1 MRISP
6 ASDRRLVSKCRPF
19 LAISAL
25 LLVMFSVAGCANYV
39 LTAGDPPPKPPP
51 PPPPPTPVTTGTITI
66 TPTVAAVAPG
76 QSFQFSA
83 SNSNGGTIQWSVSG
97 GGSIDQTGNYAAPG
111 SISQSEDVTVTAALA
126 TNTQIYATA
135 IVSIIQPGQ
144 IACPTPAGNPQVAQY
159 TVYLPAPGEASVQF
173 GTTTNY
179 GLNTWQVPTSSS
191 NGANTG
197 GQVQLWVA
205 GMLGNTTYHMRGH
218 IVLQDG
224 AVFNDADQTCTTGT
238 PPATPAISVT
248 AAGTPQPGIEMWNT
262 VTPPKYAQAFATDL
276 QGNVIWTYS
285 YTHSPTDIV
294 QGVQLLPNGNLIM
307 TISFL
312 SSLDFPS
319 QQSNLINEI
328 REIDLDGNT
337 VRSLNMNQLN
347 QALLANPSLHDAQG
361 NPYQFKSFHHDVLV
375 LPNGHWVLL
384 TCYSK
389 GYSNLGGQG
398 GNTAVLGDAIVD
410 VDQNNNPDWVWNTFD
425 GLANECGPPGVC
437 GVNRHPMNF
446 ADWTHSNA
454 MLYSSDDH
462 NLLLSM
468 RHQNWIV
475 KINFQDGT
483 GTGDVMWKLGYQG
496 DFTLNDTVDAT
507 GSSDPANWFYAQHG
521 MSFVSTN
528 TTGDFK
534 LTMMDNGNDRT
545 FTTGQ
550 IICNPFAPPL
560 PPTCY
565 STVPVLEIN
574 ENNMTAT
581 MLSHYEPGPNDFSYF
596 GGNSAQLANGDF
608 EIDFAVAKTTNG
620 GLVQELTPGTWQ
632 PVWQAT
638 TPGAD
643 QYHANRWPS
652 LYPGVQW

>member
-1 MRISP
+1 MRTSP
-6 ASDRRLVSKCRPF
+6 ALDCRLFSKCQPL
-19 LAISAL
+19 LAIPAL
-25 LLVMFSVAGCANYV
+25 FIVLLFLAGCANVV
-39 LTAGDPPPKPPP
+39 LSGNSGEPPKPPA
-51 PPPPPTPVTTGTITI
+51 PPPPPTPVTTGTVTI

-97 GGSIDQTGNYAAPG
+97 GGSISQTGNYTAPS
-111 SISQSEDVTVTAALA
+111 SITQSENVTVTAALA
-126 TNTQIYATA
+126 ANTKDYATA
-135 IVSIIQPGQ
+135 IVSVIQPGQ
-144 IACPTPAGNPQVAQY
+144 IACPTVTGNPQVAQY
-159 TVYLPAPGEASVQF
+159 TVYLPAPGTASVQF
-173 GTTTNY
+173 GTSTNY
-179 GLNTWQVPTSSS
+179 GFNTWQVPTSTT

-205 GMLGNTTYHMRGH
+205 GMLGATTYHMRGQV
-218 IVLQDG
+218 VLQDG

-238 PPATPAISVT
+238 PPTTPAIKIT
-248 AAGTPQPGIEMWNT
+248 TNGTPQPGIEMWNT
-262 VTPPKYAQAFATDL
+262 VNPPTYPQAFATDL

-285 YTHSPTDIV
+285 YTHSTADIV
-294 QGVQLLPNGNLIM
+294 QGVQLMPNGDLIM

-312 SSLDFPS
+312 SSLDFPQ

-328 REIDLDGNT
+328 REIDLAGNT
-337 VRSLNMNQLN
+337 VRSLTMTQLN
-347 QALLANPSLHDAQG
+347 KALLSDPSLHDAQG

-375 LPNGHWVLL
+375 LPNGHWVVL

-389 GYSNLGGQG
+389 GYANLGGQG
-398 GNTAVLGDAIVD
+398 GNVAVLGDAIVD
-410 VDQNNNPDWVWNTFD
+410 VDPNGNPDWVWNTFD
-425 GLANECGPPGVC
+425 HLDVK
-437 GVNRHPMNF
+437 RHPMNF

-462 NLLLSM
+462 NLLLSI

-483 GTGDVMWKLGYQG
+483 GSGDVMWKLGYQG
-496 DFTLNDTVDAT
+496 DFKLVNAT
-507 GSSDPANWFYAQHG
+507 DPTDWFYAQHG
-521 MSFVSTN
+521 MSYITSN

-534 LTMMDNGNDRT
+534 MTLMDNGNDRT
-545 FTTGQ
+545 FPSGQ
-550 IICNPFAPPL
+550 ILCNPFKPPL
-560 PPTCY
+560 PLTCY

-574 ENNMTAT
+574 ENNRTAT

-608 EIDFAVAKTTNG
+608 EIDFAGAKTTNG
-620 GLVQELTPGTWQ
+620 GLIQELAPGTWQ

-643 QYHANRWPS
+643 QYHVNRWPS